1 MRLDK
6 YLCHNAGITR
16 NEAKRAIKK
25 KQVTVDGDIQTNGA
39 LHISTEQEVAINN
52 TVIDHLGVQ
61 YFMLNKPEGFI
72 SATKSATEDN
82 NYPTVLE
89 LIDQPAKGLHPA
101 GRLDL
106 DTTGLILLT
115 NDGKWAHNVTSPNH
129 NCNKTYLVGLD
140 KEITD
145 KAIETLESGIYF
157 KSEDRKTRPAKITVV
172 DSTTIELTISEGMF
186 HQVKR
191 MIAAV
196 DNEVLELHR
205 FRIGDIWLDPDL
217 QPGEYRPLTDTEINS
232 IK

>member
-25 KQVTVDGDIQTNGA
+25 KQVTVDGEVQTNAA
-39 LHISTEQEVAINN
+39 LHITTDQEVTINN
-52 TVIDHLGVQ
+52 TLIDHLGIQ

-72 SATKSATEDN
+72 SATKSAMEDGM
-82 NYPTVLE
+82 YPTVLE
-89 LIDQPAKGLHPA
+89 LIDTPAKGLHPA
-101 GRLDL
+101 GRLDV

-129 NCNKTYLVGLD
+129 DCQKTYLVGLD
-140 KEITD
+140 KEITE
-145 KAIETLESGIYF
+145 KAIQTLEEGIYF
-157 KSEDRKTRPAKITVV
+157 KSEDRRTRPAEVKVV
-172 DSTTIELTISEGMF
+172 DSTTIELTISEGMY

-191 MIAAV
+191 MLAAV

-205 FRIGDIWLDPDL
+205 FRIGDIWLDEDL
-217 QPGEYRPLTDTEINS
+217 EPGEYRPLTQEEIES